1 MASPGKFSLPAETH
15 YFPVA
20 GAGAGAGA
28 ALCVS
33 VRSLPRSEEP
43 PLLLCSHGQGEE
55 QEEEVGEQGD
65 AAPPAPPPP
74 DSQDLRRC
82 LGRALTD
89 IPPCGGSRPLTKSDS
104 LDSMLGDSLL
114 DPPQTRARM
123 TPRRYQSPSRCGS
136 PSHEAPEP
144 LYSHQPPSYTDT
156 MAGRGMASSSSSVS
170 EPDSRLARHDLLRR
184 RDLSLFHG
192 LHPRVLTVSPRL
204 SLPPRGTPCRA
215 LAGAAAG
222 AVAGVGAGAGESPHT
237 DRLPGT
243 CTRQGKHV
251 CEEHEVD
258 EGEREEQEDEQNQ
271 EDKERPEEQEE
282 GEDETRSTPSPPAS
296 AYQQAELG
304 AKQKG
309 WSSRGGRGGRP
320 YSRDSSAESG
330 EGREG
335 KEERE
340 GRVGY
345 RPCRDAD
352 YGGMEQ
358 AAWGMDRDMS
368 PR

>member
-1 MASPGKFSLPAETH
+1 MTSSGKFSLPAETH
-15 YFPVA
+15 YFPSA
-20 GAGAGAGA
+20 GAGTGA

-55 QEEEVGEQGD
+55 QEEELEEQGE
-65 AAPPAPPPP
+65 AAPPAPPAP

-89 IPPCGGSRPLTKSDS
+89 IPGATPCGGSRPLTKSDS

-144 LYSHQPPSYTDT
+144 LYSHNLPSYTDT
-156 MAGRGMASSSSSVS
+156 MVARGTASSSSSSS

-215 LAGAAAG
+215 LAGA
-222 AVAGVGAGAGESPHT
+222 VAGIGSGGGESPHS

-251 CEEHEVD
+251 CEEHEVE
-258 EGEREEQEDEQNQ
+258 EGEREEQEDKQDRDQ
-271 EDKERPEEQEE
+271 ENKDEQEE
-282 GEDETRSTPSPPAS
+282 REEGEGETRSTPSPPAS

-309 WSSRGGRGGRP
+309 WSSRGGRGGKP
-320 YSRDSSAESG
+320 YSRDSSSESG
-330 EGREG
+330 EAREG
-335 KEERE
+335 KEEKE
-340 GRVGY
+340 ERVGY

-352 YGGMEQ
+352 YGSMEQ
-358 AAWGMDRDMS
+358 EIWGLDRDIS